1 MLLLCRAGWN
11 VSALQQTVS
20 ECTTFDSCPHVTYR
34 PDAEASQ
41 CGLENVA
48 ANSPY
53 VTEHLLGVLPSLIQ
67 GGNTSVVRVNPFGA
81 VNTVASPPVCST
93 FLPALVDYSTASPAS
108 YNQTVPKVPA
118 NAVYLQ
124 AGGPTSCGQSYTGWQ
139 NDASYANGGGLA
151 TLSSSTA
158 ILYSPL
164 GARISAAE
172 AAFPVFSTN
181 RVGVFSYTI
190 PVPAAGQYGVRLL
203 FAENYWTTLGSRVF
217 SVAAQGVTV
226 LLRLDLN
233 AVGPN
238 PNVACT
244 QGTRGALTQT
254 TAYIFNTTVQVTAA
268 SRVVQ
273 LDFIRIAD
281 NPMVSAVEVFPIS
294 AAASAPSSPAST
306 STTRPSSPA
315 STSAPR
321 ASSPTPTSAPR
332 PASAFS
338 LYINAG
344 SSTGFTDAQGRK
356 WQADTYVSSSTGT
369 WSGTPNSGHQW
380 TNTTADLYALY
391 NSNVYNARYAL
402 AVPSA
407 GSYRLTLH
415 YGEMY
420 WSAVGKRVFNVSVQ
434 GAVAVSRLDLIAA
447 TGYEY
452 SAYTTAHTVQVT
464 AAAGLSVA
472 VALTTLVDNALLS
485 GVELVQLS

>member
-1 MLLLCRAGWN
+1 MQA
-11 VSALQQTVS
+11 TVS

-41 CGLENVA
+41 CGLENLA

-67 GGNTSVVRVNPFGA
+67 GGNTSVVRVNAFGA

-108 YNQTVPKVPA
+108 YNQTVPQVPA
-118 NAVYLQ
+118 NAIYLQ
-124 AGGPTSCGQSYTGWQ
+124 AGGPTSCGQSHTGWR
-139 NDASYANGGGLA
+139 NDASYTNGGGLA
-151 TLSSSTA
+151 TLSSSTT
-158 ILYSPL
+158 IVYSPL

-203 FAENYWTTLGSRVF
+203 FAENYWSTLGSRVF

-226 LLRLDLN
+226 LSRLDLN

-244 QGTRGALTQT
+244 KGTRGALTQT

-268 SRVVQ
+268 SRAVQ

-294 AAASAPSSPAST
+294 ASASAPSA
-306 STTRPSSPA
+306 PA

-321 ASSPTPTSAPR
+321 PSSPASTSAPR

-344 SSTGFTDAQGRK
+344 SSTGFTDSQGRK
-356 WQADTYVSSSTGT
+356 WQADTYSSSNTGT
-369 WSGTPNSGHQW
+369 WSGTPNSGYQW
-380 TNTTADLYALY
+380 TNTTADLYPLY
-391 NSNVYNARYAL
+391 NSNIYNARYSL

-407 GSYRLTLH
+407 GTYRLTLH

-472 VALTTLVDNALLS
+472 VALTALVDNALLS
-485 GVELVQLS
+485 GIELVQLS